1 MSNTEKYENGLGLVY
16 KFGERFD
23 GELSA
28 REGINIYALHA
39 KEHDGKVL
47 LTMKR
52 GPEKKKR
59 HVIKKIILTVKDGSY
74 AIIAD
79 VEDISKGTKRPI
91 PNGYTVPSIWEKEPE
106 NMHWLALYNVERIK
120 IEPGTYTCATTGND
134 VLQSISGTNYMVYV
148 TL

>member
-1 MSNTEKYENGLGLVY
+1 MLNIEQYENGMGLVY

-47 LTMKR
+47 LTMER
-52 GPEKKKR
+52 GPRKEYR
-59 HVIKKIILTVKDGSY
+59 HMIKKIILTVKDGSY
-74 AIIAD
+74 ANPRWLYRS
-79 VEDISKGTKRPI
+79 VNLGKRA
-91 PNGYTVPSIWEKEPE
+91 GK
-106 NMHWLALYNVERIK
+106 H
-120 IEPGTYTCATTGND
+120 
-134 VLQSISGTNYMVYV
+134 VLVR